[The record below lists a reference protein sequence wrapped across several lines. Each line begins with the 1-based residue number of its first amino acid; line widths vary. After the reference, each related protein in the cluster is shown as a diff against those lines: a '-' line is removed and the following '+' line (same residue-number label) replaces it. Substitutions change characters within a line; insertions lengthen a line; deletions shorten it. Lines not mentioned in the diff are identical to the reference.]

1 MDLTTV
7 MEQAKSCES
16 HSKKLLD
23 LIEEYFNL
31 YSIYRTSHTKVIDTF
46 KDDYITFLKEKGF
59 SITKTSNHNNY
70 YACHSEIKAIFAEG
84 ALSFKL
90 TMYREMV
97 RESELKTYLTVKKPN
112 EDELF
117 IYIDVVPN
125 DYTIDINNN
134 DIVPIKYEKGLKE
147 VKNHIT
153 NSRYTTEEMDHL
165 YKAIEIEK
173 NNLNKEIKL
182 LEDYY
187 FTARYD
193 EKTFKFKTVEELIKE
208 I

>member
-1 MDLTTV
+1 MDLNTV
-7 MEQAKSCES
+7 MEQAKLCES

-31 YSIYRTSHTKVIDTF
+31 YSIFRTNHTKVIDNF
-46 KDDYITFLKEKGF
+46 KEDYITFLKEKGF
-59 SITKTSNHNNY
+59 SITKASKHNNY
-70 YACHSEIKAIFAEG
+70 HVDHSVIKATFAEG
-84 ALSFKL
+84 ALVFELK
-90 TMYREMV
+90 MYREMD
-97 RESELKTYLTVKKPN
+97 RESKLKTYLTVKKPN
-112 EDELF
+112 NDEVF
-117 IYIDVVPN
+117 IYIDVVPS

-147 VKNHIT
+147 VKNYIT

-173 NNLNKEIKL
+173 NNLNKDIKL

>member
-7 MEQAKSCES
+7 MEQSKFCES

-31 YSIYRTSHTKVIDTF
+31 YSTFRTSRTQVIDTF
-46 KDDYITFLKEKGF
+46 KDNYITFFKEKGF
-59 SITKTSNHNNY
+59 SITKTSKDDDYHIDY
-70 YACHSEIKAIFAEG
+70 SVIKATFAEG
-84 ALSFKL
+84 ALVFELK
-90 TMYREMV
+90 MYREMNRV
-97 RESELKTYLTVKKPN
+97 SKLKTYLTVKKPN

-117 IYIDVVPN
+117 IYIDAIPG
-125 DYTIDINNN
+125 DYIIDINN
-134 DIVPIKYEKGLKE
+134 DIVPIKYEKELID
-147 VKNHIT
+147 VKNNIM
-153 NSRYTTEEMDHL
+153 NSRYTIEQMDHF

-182 LEDYY
+182 LEDYC